1 MEKEFSR
8 HWISSKSPRKQRKYR
23 YNAPL
28 HLKRKFLASHLSKDL
43 KKKHGKR
50 SFIVRKGDKVKVERG
65 KFRDKIAKVNRVN
78 ISKQLVYLD
87 GIDYTKKDG
96 SKLPIGLHPSN
107 LTIVELTLDDRERMQ
122 SIARGKK

>member
-1 MEKEFSR
+1 MEKEFSTSWR
-8 HWISSKSPRKQRKYR
+8 ASKSPRKQRKYR

-28 HLKRKFLASHLSKDL
+28 HIKRKFLASNLSKDL
-43 KKKHGKR
+43 KKKYSKR

-107 LTIVELTLDDRERMQ
+107 LTIVELTLDDKERMQ

>member
-1 MEKEFSR
+1 MEKEFSTSWR
-8 HWISSKSPRKQRKYR
+8 ASKSPRKQRKYR

-28 HLKRKFLASHLSKDL
+28 HLKRKFLASNLSKDL
-43 KKKHGKR
+43 KKKHSKR
-50 SFIVRKGDKVKVERG
+50 SFIVRKGDKVKVEMG

-78 ISKQLVYLD
+78 ISKQIVYLD

-107 LTIVELTLDDRERMQ
+107 LTIVELALDDKERMQ